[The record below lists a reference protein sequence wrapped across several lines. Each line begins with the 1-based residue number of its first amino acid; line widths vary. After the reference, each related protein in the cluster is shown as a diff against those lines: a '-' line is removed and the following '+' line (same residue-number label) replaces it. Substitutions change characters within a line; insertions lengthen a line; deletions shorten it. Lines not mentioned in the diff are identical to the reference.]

1 MLRFRRNVRHN
12 IQHDFLCNGRNE
24 IGKRRIVWRRVSDLD
39 GSELPAAYRWCS
51 PPAEVPCA
59 HDSSGGHPGANRR
72 LRGPSAPPL
81 DARANTMSTAAQEF
95 LRAAAIRSADLR
107 HRRTIRQAIDHYDRA
122 IERTRSRFDDW
133 EAARLR
139 CREIKWEAVNH
150 LDRYLLEF
158 EGHVRAR
165 GGHVF
170 WAETSA
176 EARHYITDLAARRRV
191 LTVVK
196 SKSMVTEEI
205 GLRPALERGGVRV
218 FETDLGEFIVQL
230 RNEPPYHIMTP
241 AMHLTRTEIAD
252 LFRRKLGGTPSDDPQ
267 ELIA

>member
-1 MLRFRRNVRHN
+1 
-12 IQHDFLCNGRNE
+12 
-24 IGKRRIVWRRVSDLD
+24 
-39 GSELPAAYRWCS
+39 
-51 PPAEVPCA
+51 
-59 HDSSGGHPGANRR
+59 
-72 LRGPSAPPL
+72 
-81 DARANTMSTAAQEF
+81 MSTAAQEF
-95 LRAAAIRSADLR
+95 LRAAAIQSADLG

-133 EAARLR
+133 EAARQR
-139 CREIKWEAVNH
+139 CQEIKWEAVNH

-158 EGHVRAR
+158 EAHVRAR

-170 WAETSA
+170 WAETSE
-176 EARHYITDLAARRRV
+176 EARQYIADLAARRGVR
-191 LTVVK
+191 TVVK

-230 RNEPPYHIMTP
+230 RDEPPYHIMTP

-252 LFRRKLGGTPSDDPQ
+252 LFGESWAASRATTRRSSPPWLAAHSAGLFSRPRWASAARTSLSPIP
-267 ELIA
+267 A